1 MSEEIRT
8 HKYETI
14 LEWWLE
20 GWEGE
25 RNDVSILVDE
35 LMNLHTGNK
44 PLWQFDDEELN
55 LAYEDV
61 IKQKKDLGRQE

>member
-1 MSEEIRT
+1 MSELTKEQ
-8 HKYETI
+8 KKEAI
-14 LEWWLE
+14 LEYWKE
-20 GWEGE
+20 GWKDE
-25 RNDVSILVDE
+25 RNDVSILADE

-61 IKQKKDLGRQE
+61 IKQKKDLGL